1 MQESIIS
8 SVILPLAIAIIMVT
22 LGMMLTV
29 ADFRRIFTQPKPV
42 LIGLF
47 CQMIL
52 LPVLGFAVAGIFAL
66 PPIYAISLILLAV
79 SPDGAT
85 SNLIIHAGDGDRA
98 LGITLTA
105 ITNMLA
111 FLTIPFGLG
120 IAYNL
125 YGTGALDIDFP
136 VVDTMI
142 QVAVITIIPT
152 LIGMGIRQWKP
163 DFAENSK
170 RWSKNFATIFLFL
183 VILALIVQNWDVIV
197 RDGPRFAPAFI
208 ILNIASL
215 IVGYFVPKLLGIE
228 QVQALTIAIETGL
241 QNSTVSI
248 TVAITLLNNNE
259 MAVIPG
265 LYAIW
270 MYVTGFAIAFWMAR
284 RSPSAAALEQKTAA

>member
-8 SVILPLAIAIIMVT
+8 SVILPLSIAIIMVT
-22 LGMMLTV
+22 LGMTLTV

-52 LPVLGFAVAGIFAL
+52 LPLLGFAVAWIFAL
-66 PPIYAISLILLAV
+66 PAIYAISLILLAV

-111 FLTIPFGLG
+111 FVTIPIGLG
-120 IAYNL
+120 FAYSI
-125 YGTGALDIDFP
+125 YGSGALDIDFP
-136 VVDTMI
+136 VMDTMI
-142 QVAVITIIPT
+142 QVAVITLIPT

-170 RWSKNFATIFLFL
+170 RWSKIFATVFLFL
-183 VILALIVQNWDVIV
+183 VIAALIAQNWDVIV

-208 ILNIASL
+208 VLNVASL
-215 IVGYFVPKLLGIE
+215 IIGYYVSKFVGVDHI
-228 QVQALTIAIETGL
+228 QSMTIAIETGL

-248 TVAITLLNNNE
+248 TVAITLLNNND

-270 MYVTGFAIAFWMAR
+270 MYVTGFGLAYWMTR
-284 RSPSAAALEQKTAA
+284 RRPDTQAATA

>member
-8 SVILPLAIAIIMVT
+8 SVILPAAIAIIMVT
-22 LGMMLTV
+22 LGMTLTI
-29 ADFRRIFTQPKPV
+29 ADFRRIVTQPKPIF
-42 LIGLF
+42 IGLF
-47 CQMIL
+47 CQMLL
-52 LPVLGFAVAGIFAL
+52 LPLLGFAVAGVFAL
-66 PPIYAISLILLAV
+66 PAIYAISLVLLAV

-111 FLTIPFGLG
+111 FLTIPFGLS

-142 QVAVITIIPT
+142 QVAVITLLPT
-152 LIGMGIRQWKP
+152 LLGMGIRQWKP

-170 RWSKNFATIFLFL
+170 RWSKTFATVFLFL
-183 VILALIVQNWDVIV
+183 VIIALIIQNWDVIV

-208 ILNIASL
+208 VLNVASL
-215 IVGYFVPKLLGIE
+215 IVGYFVPKLLKVDYT
-228 QVQALTIAIETGL
+228 QSMTIAIETGL

-248 TVAITLLNNNE
+248 TVAMTLLNNNE

-270 MYVTGFAIAFWMAR
+270 MYVTGFALAFWMAR
-284 RSPSAAALEQKTAA
+284 RSPSPALEQTAT

>member
-22 LGMMLTV
+22 LGMTLTI
-29 ADFRRIFTQPKPV
+29 ADFKRIFTSPKPIF
-42 LIGLF
+42 IGLL
-47 CQMIL
+47 CQMLL
-52 LPVLGFAVAGIFAL
+52 LPVLGFAVASLFAL
-66 PPIYAISLILLAV
+66 PAIYAISLVLLAV

-120 IAYNL
+120 IAYTL

-142 QVAVITIIPT
+142 QVAVITLIPS

-163 DFAENSK
+163 EFAENSK
-170 RWSKNFATIFLFL
+170 RWSKTFATVFLFL
-183 VILALIVQNWDVIV
+183 VIAALVAQNWDVIV

-208 ILNIASL
+208 VLNVASL
-215 IVGYFVPKLLGIE
+215 IVGYYVPKFLGIDY
-228 QVQALTIAIETGL
+228 VQSMTIAIETGL

-248 TVAITLLNNNE
+248 TVALTLLNNND
-259 MAVIPG
+259 MAIIPG

-270 MYVTGFAIAFWMAR
+270 MYVTGFGLAYFMAR
-284 RSPSAAALEQKTAA
+284 RKPMPELVKA

>member
-1 MQESIIS
+1 MQESVIS
-8 SVILPLAIAIIMVT
+8 NVILPLAIAIIMVT
-22 LGMMLTV
+22 LGMTLTF
-29 ADFRRIFTQPKPV
+29 ADFRRIATQPKPV
-42 LIGLF
+42 FIGLF
-47 CQMIL
+47 CQMVL
-52 LPVLGFAVAGIFAL
+52 LPLLGFAVAGIFGLTAV
-66 PPIYAISLILLAV
+66 YAISLILLAV

-120 IAYNL
+120 IAYSI

-142 QVAVITIIPT
+142 QVAVITLIPT
-152 LIGMGIRQWKP
+152 LIGMGIRVWKP
-163 DFAENSK
+163 EFAENSK
-170 RWSKNFATIFLFL
+170 RWSKTFATIFLFL
-183 VILALIVQNWDVIV
+183 VILALIIQNWDVIV

-208 ILNIASL
+208 VLNIASL
-215 IVGYFVPKLLGIE
+215 IVGYYVPKFFGIDY
-228 QVQALTIAIETGL
+228 VQSMTIAIETGL

-248 TVAITLLNNNE
+248 TVALTLLNNNE

-270 MYVTGFAIAFWMAR
+270 MYVTGFALAYFMAR
-284 RSPSAAALEQKTAA
+284 RGSSVLKAPAV

>member
-8 SVILPLAIAIIMVT
+8 SVILPLSIAIIMVT
-22 LGMMLTV
+22 LGMTLTV

-42 LIGLF
+42 LVGLF

-52 LPVLGFAVAGIFAL
+52 LPLLGFAVAGIFAL
-66 PPIYAISLILLAV
+66 PAIYAISLILLAV

-111 FLTIPFGLG
+111 FVTIPIGLG
-120 IAYNL
+120 FAYSM
-125 YGTGALDIDFP
+125 YGSGALDIDFP

-142 QVAVITIIPT
+142 QVAVITLIPT

-170 RWSKNFATIFLFL
+170 RWSKIFATVFLFL
-183 VILALIVQNWDVIV
+183 VIAALIAQNWDVIV

-208 ILNIASL
+208 VLNVASL
-215 IVGYFVPKLLGIE
+215 IIGYYVSKFAGVDHI
-228 QVQALTIAIETGL
+228 QSMTIAIETGL

-248 TVAITLLNNNE
+248 TVAITLLNNND

-270 MYVTGFAIAFWMAR
+270 MYVTGFGLAYWMTR
-284 RSPSAAALEQKTAA
+284 RTPDTQAATA

>member
-1 MQESIIS
+1 MQESVIS
-8 SVILPLAIAIIMVT
+8 NVILPLAIAIIMVT
-22 LGMMLTV
+22 LGMTLTF
-29 ADFRRIFTQPKPV
+29 ADFRRIATQPKPV
-42 LIGLF
+42 FIGLF
-47 CQMIL
+47 CQMVL
-52 LPVLGFAVAGIFAL
+52 LPLLGFAVAGIFGLTAV
-66 PPIYAISLILLAV
+66 YAISLILLAV

-120 IAYNL
+120 IAYEM

-136 VVDTMI
+136 VVDTMV
-142 QVAVITIIPT
+142 QVAVITLIPT
-152 LIGMGIRQWKP
+152 LIGMGIRVWKP
-163 DFAENSK
+163 EFAENSK
-170 RWSKNFATIFLFL
+170 RWSKTFATAFLFL

-208 ILNIASL
+208 VLNVASL
-215 IVGYFVPKLLGIE
+215 IVGYYVPKFLGVDY
-228 QVQALTIAIETGL
+228 VQSMTIAIETGL

-270 MYVTGFAIAFWMAR
+270 MYVTGFALAFWMTR
-284 RSPSAAALEQKTAA
+284 RSRKLAQAPA

>member
-1 MQESIIS
+1 MQESVIS
-8 SVILPLAIAIIMVT
+8 NVVLPLAIAVIMIT
-22 LGMMLTV
+22 LGMTLTL
-29 ADFRRIFTQPKPV
+29 ADFRRIVMYPKPV
-42 LIGLF
+42 FIGLL
-47 CQMIL
+47 CQMVL
-52 LPVLGFAVAGIFAL
+52 LPLLGFAVAGIFGLTAV
-66 PPIYAISLILLAV
+66 YAISLILLAV

-111 FLTIPFGLG
+111 WLTIPLGLG
-120 IAYNL
+120 IAYSV

-136 VVDTMI
+136 VADTML
-142 QVAVITIIPT
+142 QVAVITLIPT
-152 LIGMGIRQWKP
+152 LIGMGIRSWKP
-163 DFAENSK
+163 EFAENSK
-170 RWSKNFATIFLFL
+170 RWSKIFATAFLFL
-183 VILALIVQNWDVIV
+183 VILALVIQNWDVIV

-208 ILNIASL
+208 VLNVASL
-215 IVGYFVPKLLGIE
+215 IVGYFVSRLAGINYI
-228 QVQALTIAIETGL
+228 QAMTIAIETGL

-270 MYVTGFAIAFWMAR
+270 MYVTGFALAFWMAR
-284 RSPSAAALEQKTAA
+284 RSPKMEPATASSG

>member
-8 SVILPLAIAIIMVT
+8 TVVLPLAIFIIMVT
-22 LGMMLTV
+22 LGMTLTV
-29 ADFRRIFTQPKPV
+29 ADFRRIVTQPKPV
-42 LIGLF
+42 FVGLF

-52 LPVLGFAVAGIFAL
+52 LPILGFAVAGVFGLTAV
-66 PPIYAISLILLAV
+66 YAISLILLAV

-120 IAYNL
+120 IAYSM

-136 VVDTMI
+136 VADTMI
-142 QVAVITIIPT
+142 QVAVITVIPT
-152 LIGMGIRQWKP
+152 LLGMWIRVWKP
-163 DFAENSK
+163 EFAENSK
-170 RWSKNFATIFLFL
+170 RWSKTFATVFLFL

-208 ILNIASL
+208 VLNILSL
-215 IVGYFVPKLLGIE
+215 IVGYFVPKLLGIDY
-228 QVQALTIAIETGL
+228 VQSMTIAIETGL

-248 TVAITLLNNNE
+248 TVALTLLNNND
-259 MAVIPG
+259 MAIIPG

-270 MYVTGFAIAFWMAR
+270 MYVTGFALAFWMAR
-284 RSPSAAALEQKTAA
+284 RSSAAVQSPTA

>member
-1 MQESIIS
+1 MQESVIS
-8 SVILPLAIAIIMVT
+8 SVILPLSIAIIMVT
-22 LGMMLTV
+22 LGMTLTI
-29 ADFRRIFTQPKPV
+29 ADFRRIFMQPKPV

-52 LPVLGFAVAGIFAL
+52 LPLLGFAVAGIFAL
-66 PPIYAISLILLAV
+66 PAIYAISLILLAV

-111 FLTIPFGLG
+111 FLTIPFGLS
-120 IAYNL
+120 IAYSI

-136 VVDTMI
+136 VVDTMV
-142 QVAVITIIPT
+142 QVAVITLIPT
-152 LIGMGIRQWKP
+152 LLGMGIRSWKP

-170 RWSKNFATIFLFL
+170 RWSKIFATVFLFL
-183 VILALIVQNWDVIV
+183 VILALVAQNWDVIV

-208 ILNIASL
+208 VLNIASL
-215 IVGYFVPKLLGIE
+215 IMGYYVSKIAGINHI
-228 QVQALTIAIETGL
+228 QAMTIAIETGL

-248 TVAITLLNNNE
+248 TVAITLLNNND
-259 MAVIPG
+259 MAIIPG

-270 MYVTGFAIAFWMAR
+270 MYVTGFALAFLMAR
-284 RSPSAAALEQKTAA
+284 RTTSAVAAPA

>member
-8 SVILPLAIAIIMVT
+8 SVILPAAIAIIMVT
-22 LGMMLTV
+22 LGMTLTI
-29 ADFRRIFTQPKPV
+29 ADFRRIVTQPKPIF
-42 LIGLF
+42 IGLF
-47 CQMIL
+47 CQMLL
-52 LPVLGFAVAGIFAL
+52 LPLLGFAVAGIFAL
-66 PPIYAISLILLAV
+66 PAIYAISLVLLAV

-111 FLTIPFGLG
+111 FLTIPFGLS

-142 QVAVITIIPT
+142 QVAVITLLPT
-152 LIGMGIRQWKP
+152 LLGMGIRQWKP

-170 RWSKNFATIFLFL
+170 RWSKTFATVFLFL
-183 VILALIVQNWDVIV
+183 VIIALIIQNWDVIV

-208 ILNIASL
+208 VLNVASL
-215 IVGYFVPKLLGIE
+215 IVGYFVPKLLKVDYT
-228 QVQALTIAIETGL
+228 QSMTIAIETGL

-248 TVAITLLNNNE
+248 TVAMTLLNNNE

-270 MYVTGFAIAFWMAR
+270 MYVTGFALAFWMAR
-284 RSPSAAALEQKTAA
+284 RSPSPALEQTAT

>member
-1 MQESIIS
+1 MQESVIS
-8 SVILPLAIAIIMVT
+8 TVVLPLAIFIIMVT
-22 LGMMLTV
+22 LGMTLTV

-42 LIGLF
+42 FIGLF
-47 CQMIL
+47 CQIVL
-52 LPVLGFAVAGIFAL
+52 LPILGFAVAGVFGLTAV
-66 PPIYAISLILLAV
+66 YAISLILLAV

-111 FLTIPFGLG
+111 FLTIPFGLS
-120 IAYNL
+120 IAYSM

-136 VVDTMI
+136 VADTMI

-152 LIGMGIRQWKP
+152 LIGMAIRVWKP
-163 DFAENSK
+163 EFAENSK
-170 RWSKNFATIFLFL
+170 RWSKAFATAFLFL
-183 VILALIVQNWDVIV
+183 VILALIAQNWDVIV

-208 ILNIASL
+208 VLNILSL
-215 IVGYFVPKLLGIE
+215 IVGYFVPKLLGIDY
-228 QVQALTIAIETGL
+228 VQSMTIAIETGL

-248 TVAITLLNNNE
+248 TVALTLLNNNE
-259 MAVIPG
+259 MAIIPG

-270 MYVTGFAIAFWMAR
+270 MYVTGFALAFVMAR
-284 RSPSAAALEQKTAA
+284 RSQSVQAAAT

>member
-1 MQESIIS
+1 MQESVLS
-8 SVILPLAIAIIMVT
+8 SVILPLAIAIIMIT
-22 LGMMLTV
+22 LGMTLTV
-29 ADFRRIFTQPKPV
+29 ADFRRIITFPKPIF
-42 LIGLF
+42 IGLL

-52 LPVLGFAVAGIFAL
+52 LPVLGFGVAAIFAL
-66 PPIYAISLILLAV
+66 PAIYAISLVLLAV

-111 FLTIPFGLG
+111 WLTIPFGLG
-120 IAYNL
+120 IAYSV

-136 VVDTMI
+136 IADTMI
-142 QVAVITIIPT
+142 QVAVITLIPT
-152 LIGMGIRQWKP
+152 LLGMGIRQWKP
-163 DFAENSK
+163 EFAENSK
-170 RWSKNFATIFLFL
+170 RWSKTFATAFLFL
-183 VILALIVQNWDVIV
+183 VILALIIQNWEVIV

-208 ILNIASL
+208 VLNIASL
-215 IVGYFVPKLLGIE
+215 FIGYFVSRIAGINYI
-228 QVQALTIAIETGL
+228 QAMTIAIETGL

-270 MYVTGFAIAFWMAR
+270 MYVTGFALAFWMAR
-284 RSPSAAALEQKTAA
+284 RSPKMKAATA

>member
-8 SVILPLAIAIIMVT
+8 SVILPLSIAIIMVT
-22 LGMMLTV
+22 LGMTLTV

-52 LPVLGFAVAGIFAL
+52 LPLLGFAVAWIFAL
-66 PPIYAISLILLAV
+66 PAIYAISLILLAV

-111 FLTIPFGLG
+111 FVTIPIGLG
-120 IAYNL
+120 FAYSI
-125 YGTGALDIDFP
+125 YGSGALDIDFP
-136 VVDTMI
+136 VMDTMI
-142 QVAVITIIPT
+142 QVAVITLIPT

-170 RWSKNFATIFLFL
+170 RWSKIFATVFLFL
-183 VILALIVQNWDVIV
+183 VIAALVAQNWDMIV

-208 ILNIASL
+208 VLNVASL
-215 IVGYFVPKLLGIE
+215 IIGYYVSKFAGVDHI
-228 QVQALTIAIETGL
+228 QSMTIAIETGL

-248 TVAITLLNNNE
+248 TVAITLLNNND

-265 LYAIW
+265 LYALW
-270 MYVTGFAIAFWMAR
+270 MYITGFGLAYWMTR
-284 RSPSAAALEQKTAA
+284 KTPAAQASTA

>member
-1 MQESIIS
+1 MQESVIS
-8 SVILPLAIAIIMVT
+8 NVILPLAIAVIMIT
-22 LGMMLTV
+22 LGMTLTV
-29 ADFRRIFTQPKPV
+29 ADFRRIVTYPKPV
-42 LIGLF
+42 FIGLL

-52 LPVLGFAVAGIFAL
+52 LPLLGFAVAGIFAL
-66 PPIYAISLILLAV
+66 PAVYAISLILLAV

-111 FLTIPFGLG
+111 WLTIPLGLG
-120 IAYNL
+120 IAYSL
-125 YGTGALDIDFP
+125 YGSGALDIDFP
-136 VVDTMI
+136 VADTML
-142 QVAVITIIPT
+142 QVAVITLLPT
-152 LIGMGIRQWKP
+152 LLGMGIRKWKP
-163 DFAENSK
+163 EFAENSK
-170 RWSKNFATIFLFL
+170 RWSKIFATAFLFL
-183 VILALIVQNWDVIV
+183 VILALVIQNWDVIV

-208 ILNIASL
+208 VLNVASL
-215 IVGYFVPKLLGIE
+215 IVGYLVSKFAGINHI
-228 QVQALTIAIETGL
+228 QAMTIAIETGL

-270 MYVTGFAIAFWMAR
+270 MYVTGFALAFWMAR
-284 RSPSAAALEQKTAA
+284 RSPSLEAAAA

>member
-1 MQESIIS
+1 MQESVIS
-8 SVILPLAIAIIMVT
+8 TVVLPLAIFIIMVT
-22 LGMMLTV
+22 LGMTLTV

-42 LIGLF
+42 FIGLF

-52 LPVLGFAVAGIFAL
+52 LPILGFAVAGVFGLTAV
-66 PPIYAISLILLAV
+66 YAISLILLAV

-120 IAYNL
+120 IAYSM

-136 VVDTMI
+136 VADTMI
-142 QVAVITIIPT
+142 QVAVITVIPT
-152 LIGMGIRQWKP
+152 LIGMWIRVWKP
-163 DFAENSK
+163 EFAENSK
-170 RWSKNFATIFLFL
+170 RWSKIFATVFLFL
-183 VILALIVQNWDVIV
+183 VILALIIQNWDVIV

-208 ILNIASL
+208 VLNILSL
-215 IVGYFVPKLLGIE
+215 IVGYFVPKLLGIDY
-228 QVQALTIAIETGL
+228 VQSMTIAIETGL

-248 TVAITLLNNNE
+248 TVALTLLNNND
-259 MAVIPG
+259 MAIIPG

-270 MYVTGFAIAFWMAR
+270 MYVTGFALAFWMAR
-284 RSPSAAALEQKTAA
+284 RNPVAVQSPTT

>member
-1 MQESIIS
+1 MQESIIQ

-22 LGMMLTV
+22 LGMTLTV
-29 ADFRRIFTQPKPV
+29 ADFRRIVTQPKPV

-47 CQMIL
+47 CQMVL
-52 LPVLGFAVAGIFAL
+52 LPLLGFAVAGIFGLTAV
-66 PPIYAISLILLAV
+66 YAISLILLAV

-120 IAYNL
+120 IAYSL
-125 YGTGALDIDFP
+125 YGTGTLDIDFP
-136 VVDTMI
+136 VADTMV
-142 QVAVITIIPT
+142 QVAVITLMPT

-163 DFAENSK
+163 EFAENSK
-170 RWSKNFATIFLFL
+170 RWSKIFATGFLFL
-183 VILALIVQNWDVIV
+183 VILALVIQNWDVIV

-208 ILNIASL
+208 VLNIASL
-215 IVGYFVPKLLGIE
+215 IVGYLVPKLAGINY
-228 QVQALTIAIETGL
+228 VQSMTIAIETGL

-248 TVAITLLNNNE
+248 TVAMTLLNNND
-259 MAVIPG
+259 MAIIPG

-270 MYVTGFAIAFWMAR
+270 MYVTGFALAFWMSR
-284 RSPSAAALEQKTAA
+284 RSPAMEAATA